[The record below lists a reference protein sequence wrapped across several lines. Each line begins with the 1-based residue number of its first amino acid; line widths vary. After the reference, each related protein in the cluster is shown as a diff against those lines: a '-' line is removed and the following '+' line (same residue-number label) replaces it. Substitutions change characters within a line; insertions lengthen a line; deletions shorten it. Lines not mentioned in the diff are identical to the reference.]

1 MRALLALILMFG
13 NDLEPMHDFSIDI
26 NALGLLK
33 KSKTCQGEREE
44 HYNR

>member
-33 KSKTCQGEREE
+33 KIQNMPGRERGTLQ
-44 HYNR
+44 